1 MEDDDDIYRQRCEM
15 YAQANILLHMFSM
28 WKDGVRVCHTIY
40 SMGYLV
46 SFLDR
51 ESVIKFS
58 FELNVIKQTKADD
71 PDTQLAKGRPMLL
84 LL

>member
-1 MEDDDDIYRQRCEM
+1 
-15 YAQANILLHMFSM
+15 
-28 WKDGVRVCHTIY
+28 
-40 SMGYLV
+40 MGCLV